1 MVNVDITVDVEEF
14 VNFFKKS
21 FKSIKS
27 GTIIYDSN
35 TGMSK
40 GYGFINLTN
49 KVEYLKL
56 IKGNQNYYLHQ
67 KMLVIK

>member
-1 MVNVDITVDVEEF
+1 MGNVDITVDEEEF

-56 IKGNQNYYLHQ
+56 IKSNQNYYLHQ